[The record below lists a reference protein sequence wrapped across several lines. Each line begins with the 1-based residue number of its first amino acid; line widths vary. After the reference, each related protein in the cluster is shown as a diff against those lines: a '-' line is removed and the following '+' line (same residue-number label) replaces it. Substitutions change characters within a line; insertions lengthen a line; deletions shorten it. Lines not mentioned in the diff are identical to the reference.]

1 MGEDKIAEF
10 VRRKRKAAIQKAE
23 IKEVKTPWYRRPID
37 RNAFTVRMGKD
48 NNYYVHHNEWSK
60 RTWIG
65 PYSDTVDV
73 LMIIESYVMESLKG
87 TLDKKPMDSVHSLVV
102 ENEKDFFV

>member
-10 VRRKRKAAIQKAE
+10 VRRKRKIAAQKVE

-65 PYSDTVDV
+65 PYSDAVDAH
-73 LMIIESYVMESLKG
+73 MIIESYVMESLKG